1 MNRSAFERACQETR
15 RLTSLAE
22 CLQDLMEDRQ
32 ASAQPGPGGILDPES
47 DLVLS
52 LVSGIYGCGRN
63 IVELMGH
70 EISQIIAEAPLP
82 ALDEVVDLAGCE
94 VAQATTEVPL
104 PVLDEVLLAA
114 NDMLRAVT
122 EVSCACEQLH
132 QTPFGQ
138 EFALPDFA
146 QLAQQSACVKQQFQI
161 AYPEKGSGAA

>member
-1 MNRSAFERACQETR
+1 METR

-22 CLQDLMEDRQ
+22 CLQDLMEDSQ
-32 ASAQPGPGGILDPES
+32 ASARLGALGILDPDS

-52 LVSGIYGCGRN
+52 LVSGIYGSGRN

-70 EISQIIAEAPLP
+70 EISQVIAEATFP
-82 ALDEVVDLAGCE
+82 ALDEVVDLAGHE
-94 VAQATTEVPL
+94 VAQETAEDPL

-114 NDMLRAVT
+114 NEMLMAVT
-122 EVSCACEQLH
+122 EVSSACEQLH

-146 QLAQQSACVKQQFQI
+146 QLAQQSACVKQQLQS
-161 AYPEKGSGAA
+161 AYPEKGSGAE